1 MIFFNLRLSDISNN
15 PSYSSDINE
24 TNLDLTTLMHS
35 SISDMCQCTLPSYTL
50 RGSMES
56 CGSQSNCAI
65 YTGRLL
71 GSDTASATEVFE
83 MVEDWLATQNGSLLN
98 GALSIDPDCP
108 LPRLSPSD
116 AACSYPNITS
126 DNTTGGDES
135 TVEENEASSDT
146 QGTDGL
152 KMLAVGF
159 ASGFAIIICAV
170 LICAGVYKSSKLMKG
185 KKTDALTYSESEA
198 RLTPFLQTPFQQTAD
213 VQRHYSVIVERNPS
227 YNCHHNNVIKPFIV
241 SNDGQLEASPSD
253 TENPY
258 SYTSLKSAQR
268 QADAL
273 GFRQPQEQDD
283 SITHVT
289 IEQSV
294 SGSYTNEYVVES
306 LTSSESSGYFNEQ
319 YTATEF
325 HPSSTPNGHGAY
337 LSVS

>member
-1 MIFFNLRLSDISNN
+1 MIFFNLRFSGATNSLSLSN
-15 PSYSSDINE
+15 DEINLE
-24 TNLDLTTLMHS
+24 LTERIQS

-56 CGSQSNCAI
+56 CDSLSNCAI

-83 MVEDWLATQNGSLLN
+83 MVGDWLATQNGSLLN
-98 GALSIDPDCP
+98 GTLSIDPDCP
-108 LPRLSPSD
+108 LQRLSPND
-116 AACSYPNITS
+116 AVCSYPNITS
-126 DNTTGGDES
+126 DNTTGGSES
-135 TVEENEASSDT
+135 PVEENEASS
-146 QGTDGL
+146 GTDGL

-170 LICAGVYKSSKLMKG
+170 LICTGVYKSSKLIKR
-185 KKTDALTYSESEA
+185 KKTDALTHIESEE

-213 VQRHYSVIVERNPS
+213 VQRHYSVVVERNPS
-227 YNCHHNNVIKPFIV
+227 YNRHHNNVIKPCII
-241 SNDGQLEASPSD
+241 SNDRQLEASSSD

-268 QADAL
+268 QAEAL
-273 GFRQPQEQDD
+273 GFRQQPQQQDD
-283 SITHVT
+283 GITRVT

-306 LTSSESSGYFNEQ
+306 LTSSGYYFNEQ